1 MTDTIHPPG
10 DDAPDDGP
18 MDDGML
24 DDGVP
29 DDALDAQGLHKP
41 FTIVPGQRQ
50 IRSFVLRQGRF
61 TEAQQRAFD
70 TLWPRFGLDYMG
82 APRDFDAAFGRH
94 ALRVVEIGFGNGEAL
109 RFAAQ
114 HDAARDYIGI
124 EVHAPGV
131 GRLLNWL
138 DDDGSE
144 HVRLYRHDAVEVLE
158 HEIADG
164 ALDEGGLDEIR
175 IYFPDPWHKKRH
187 NKRRIVQPAFAA
199 LLARKLRTGGR
210 LHLATDWE
218 AYAEHMWD
226 VLDATPGL
234 RNVAGPRGAVPR
246 PDWRPQTHFE
256 TRGQKLGHGVW
267 DLLYTRTD
275 DPLPAA
281 DVHD

>member
-1 MTDTIHPPG
+1 MERNKPHDQT
-10 DDAPDDGP
+10 
-18 MDDGML
+18 L
-24 DDGVP
+24 D
-29 DDALDAQGLHKP
+29 QP
-41 FTIVPGQRQ
+41 FTVEEGHRK

-70 TLWPRFGLDYMG
+70 QLWPRFGLDYAPSERGG
-82 APRDFDAAFGRH
+82 AARDFDAAFGRA

-109 RFAAQ
+109 RFAARL
-114 HDAARDYIGI
+114 DPARDYIGI

-138 DDDGSE
+138 EADGSD
-144 HVRLYRHDAVEVLE
+144 HVRVYRHDAVEVLE

-164 ALDEGGLDEIR
+164 ALDEIR

-187 NKRRIVQPAFAA
+187 NKRRLVQPAFAA
-199 LLARKLRTGGR
+199 LLIRKLRTGGR

-226 VLDATPGL
+226 VLDTTVGL

-246 PDWRPQTHFE
+246 PEWRPQTHFE

-267 DLLYTRTD
+267 DLLYERIATD
-275 DPLPAA
+275 GTDT
-281 DVHD
+281 D